1 VLQNEL
7 RPPKGAKHA
16 RKRVGR
22 GNASGHGT
30 YSTRGI
36 KGAKARSGWRRKPGF
51 EGGQTPLFRRLKY
64 QRGFNNKWRVEFAE
78 VNVGQLARFPA
89 GTAVTP
95 DLLRETGLVKTSLP
109 VKILGEGDLAVALNV
124 TADRFSASARAKIE
138 AVGGRVVE
146 LMPSKRAAKAA
157 PPEATDEAPEVAG
170 TGPPPAAS
178 EAPEVAAPA
187 ASAAETQAAP
197 GEAGP
202 ETKPK
207 RSRSRKQSETPAAGE
222 GEGA

>member
-1 VLQNEL
+1 MLENEL

-30 YSTRGI
+30 YATRGI

-89 GTAVTP
+89 GTDVTP
-95 DLLRETGLVKTSLP
+95 GLLRESGLVKTRLP
-109 VKILGEGDLAVALNV
+109 VKILGEGELRVPLNV
-124 TADRFSASARAKIE
+124 TADRCSAQARAKIE
-138 AVGGRVVE
+138 AAGGRVVE
-146 LMPSKRAAKAA
+146 LMPSKRAAQAA
-157 PPEATDEAPEVAG
+157 ERVAAG
-170 TGPPPAAS
+170 AEEEQET
-178 EAPEVAAPA
+178 APA
-187 ASAAETQAAP
+187 AEAEASPTTAEAGGASTEAAP
-197 GEAGP
+197 EA
-202 ETKPK
+202 KPK
-207 RSRSRKQSETPAAGE
+207 RTRSRKQPEASASREN
-222 GEGA
+222 EGA

>member
-1 VLQNEL
+1 MLQNEL

-89 GTAVTP
+89 GAEITP
-95 DLLRETGLVKTSLP
+95 ETLREAGLVKTRLP
-109 VKILGEGDLAVALNV
+109 VKILGEGELAVALNV

-138 AVGGRVVE
+138 AAGGRVVE
-146 LMPSKRAAKAA
+146 LMPSKRAKREAAA
-157 PPEATDEAPEVAG
+157 PEETVASPAEAAEAPAQPAEAAASE
-170 TGPPPAAS
+170 PPAA
-178 EAPEVAAPA
+178 EAKETPAEPA
-187 ASAAETQAAP
+187 A
-197 GEAGP
+197 

-207 RSRSRKQSETPAAGE
+207 RTRARKQSEESSGE
-222 GEGA
+222 QEEGA

>member
-1 VLQNEL
+1 MLQNEL

-30 YSTRGI
+30 YATRGI

-89 GTAVTP
+89 GTDVTP
-95 DLLRETGLVKTSLP
+95 ELLRQSGLVKTRLP
-109 VKILGEGDLAVALNV
+109 VKILGEGELRVPLNV

-138 AVGGRVVE
+138 AAGGRVVE
-146 LMPSKRAAKAA
+146 LMLSKRAVEAA
-157 PPEATDEAPEVAG
+157 EPSAAVEEETAAAAAEVEAAQAATAEAG
-170 TGPPPAAS
+170 TAAEPAA
-178 EAPEVAAPA
+178 
-187 ASAAETQAAP
+187 
-197 GEAGP
+197 

-207 RSRSRKQSETPAAGE
+207 RTRSRKQQETPASEE

>member
-1 VLQNEL
+1 MLQNEL

-30 YSTRGI
+30 YATRGI

-78 VNVGQLARFPA
+78 VNLGQLARFSA
-89 GTAVTP
+89 GAEITP
-95 DLLRETGLVKTSLP
+95 ETLRQAGLVKGRLP
-109 VKILGEGDLAVALNV
+109 VKILGQGELAVALNV

-138 AVGGRVVE
+138 AAGGRAVE
-146 LMPSKRAAKAA
+146 LMPSKRARREASATEEASETPPVAA
-157 PPEATDEAPEVAG
+157 ASPEGPGEAP
-170 TGPPPAAS
+170 T
-178 EAPEVAAPA
+178 AAPA
-187 ASAAETQAAP
+187 AVETGAAAATAP
-197 GEAGP
+197 A

-207 RSRSRKQSETPAAGE
+207 RSRARKQTEESPGGKEAG
-222 GEGA
+222 A

>member
-1 VLQNEL
+1 MLQNEL
-7 RPPKGAKHA
+7 RPPKGARHA

-64 QRGFNNKWRVEFAE
+64 QRGFNNKFRVEFAE

-89 GTAVTP
+89 GAEITP
-95 DLLRETGLVKTSLP
+95 DTLRQAGLVKTRQP
-109 VKILGEGDLAVALNV
+109 VKILGVGELTVALNV

-138 AVGGRVVE
+138 AAGGRVVE
-146 LMPSKRAAKAA
+146 LMPSQRAAQTAAAAEAPAEAPAPEAAGAPAEAPAEPEAGEPAAAKA
-157 PPEATDEAPEVAG
+157 E
-170 TGPPPAAS
+170 
-178 EAPEVAAPA
+178 AAPA
-187 ASAAETQAAP
+187 EPPA
-197 GEAGP
+197 

-207 RSRSRKQSETPAAGE
+207 RTRARKQTEAAAPEE
-222 GEGA
+222 GKGP

>member
-1 VLQNEL
+1 MLQNEL

-30 YSTRGI
+30 YATRGI

-64 QRGFNNKWRVEFAE
+64 ERGFNNKWRVEFAE

-89 GTAVTP
+89 GTDVTP
-95 DLLRETGLVKTSLP
+95 ELLRQSGLVKTRLP
-109 VKILGEGDLAVALNV
+109 VKILGEGELRVPLNV
-124 TADRFSASARAKIE
+124 TADRLSASARAKIE
-138 AVGGRVVE
+138 AAGGRVVE
-146 LMPSKRAAKAA
+146 LMPSKRAVEAA
-157 PPEATDEAPEVAG
+157 EP
-170 TGPPPAAS
+170 
-178 EAPEVAAPA
+178 
-187 ASAAETQAAP
+187 SAAVEEETAAAAAEVEAAQAAT
-197 GEAGP
+197 GEAGTAA

-207 RSRSRKQSETPAAGE
+207 RTRSRKQQETPASE
-222 GEGA
+222 EEKEV

>member
-1 VLQNEL
+1 MLENEL

-30 YSTRGI
+30 YATRGI

-89 GTAVTP
+89 GTDVTP
-95 DLLRETGLVKTSLP
+95 DLLRESGLVKTRLP
-109 VKILGEGDLAVALNV
+109 VKILGEGELRVPLNV
-124 TADRFSASARAKIE
+124 TADRCSAQARAKIE
-138 AVGGRVVE
+138 AAGGRVVE
-146 LMPSKRAAKAA
+146 LMPSKRAAQAA
-157 PPEATDEAPEVAG
+157 ERVAAG
-170 TGPPPAAS
+170 AEEEQET
-178 EAPEVAAPA
+178 APA
-187 ASAAETQAAP
+187 AEAEASPTTAEAGGASTEAAP
-197 GEAGP
+197 EA
-202 ETKPK
+202 KPK
-207 RSRSRKQSETPAAGE
+207 RTRSRKQPEASASREN
-222 GEGA
+222 EGA